1 MKNIAFVS
9 IGNESHKCADFLVK
23 SIKKTN
29 ANCRII
35 QISKKED
42 QNISDVDE
50 KLIYDFK
57 LATFMVNRLESQ
69 IVVLE
74 KFGPT
79 IFLDTDMLVNKDLGE
94 IFDTLLNHDLVFTQR
109 KNNFYLNDIFN
120 NNEHGISIKFPEFTN
135 KTSDEVMPFNGGFL
149 GANNVT
155 SLNKLL
161 KIYLEL
167 PKKFHYWFGD
177 QIALKKIYD
186 TEEFKISV
194 LGSNY
199 NYNVKDIS
207 NYDKKV
213 CVYHF
218 KGRFKKLINPFYDKY
233 F

>member
-9 IGNESHKCADFLVK
+9 IGDESHNCADLLVK

-42 QNISDVDE
+42 KNISDVDE
-50 KLIYDFK
+50 KLIYDFES
-57 LATFMVNRLESQ
+57 ATFMLNRLESQ
-69 IVVLE
+69 IAVLE

-79 IFLDTDMLVNKDLGE
+79 IFLDADMLVSKDLSE
-94 IFDTLLNHDLVFTQR
+94 IFDTLLNNDLVFTQR
-109 KNNFYLNDIFN
+109 KNNFYLNDTFI
-120 NNEHGISIKFPEFTN
+120 NNEHGISIKFPEFTD
-135 KTSDEVMPFNGGFL
+135 KTSNEVMPFNGGFL

-161 KIYLEL
+161 QIYLEL
-167 PKKFHYWFGD
+167 PQKFHYWFGD
-177 QIALKKIYD
+177 QVALKKIYD

-207 NYDKKV
+207 NYDKKI

>member
-9 IGNESHKCADFLVK
+9 IGDESHKCADYLIK

-29 ANCRII
+29 ANFRII

-42 QNISDVDE
+42 RNMSDVDE
-50 KLIYDFK
+50 KFIYDFES
-57 LATFMVNRLESQ
+57 ATFMLNRLESQ
-69 IVVLE
+69 IAVLE

-79 IFLDTDMLVNKDLGE
+79 IFLDTDMLVNKDLSE
-94 IFDTLLNHDLVFTQR
+94 IFDKLLNNDLVFTQR
-109 KNNFYLNDIFN
+109 KNNFYINDTFQN
-120 NNEHGISIKFPEFTN
+120 IKFPEFTN
-135 KTSDEVMPFNGGFL
+135 KTSNEVMPFNGGFL

-161 KIYLEL
+161 QIYSKL
-167 PKKFHYWFGD
+167 PQKFHYWFGD
-177 QIALKKIYD
+177 QVALKKIYD
-186 TEEFKISV
+186 SKEFKILV
-194 LGSNY
+194 LDSNY

-207 NYDKKV
+207 NYDKKI